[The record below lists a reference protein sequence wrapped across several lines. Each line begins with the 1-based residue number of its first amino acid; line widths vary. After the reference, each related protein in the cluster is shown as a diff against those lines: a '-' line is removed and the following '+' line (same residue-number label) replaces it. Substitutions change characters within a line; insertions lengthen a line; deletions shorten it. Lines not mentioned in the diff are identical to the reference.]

1 MIRVELVGGA
11 KKLFAQSV
19 ININRSDV
27 SLDEL
32 VRILQN
38 MQVENSPKLDL
49 RNTLVAINGADT
61 SAIGGTSSMVRDND
75 VVSIIPIVHGGSGS
89 NSNSNNNSNNNIS
102 SSPTTT
108 LTSSTRITIKLKTRR
123 FDIIGIRGNT
133 SVLFLD
139 KLRTSHPKTTIQII
153 SAKYVLNETHARKI
167 LFLSS
172 ESQKRNIMLAKKIET
187 DILMRFAITTQISI
201 AIKDA
206 GISQSSRHSF
216 VLVSTGA
223 PRYLDSL
230 YNSLDN
236 SVLSVLFTSD
246 YTMFLKKRF
255 KITQRAINSTISNT
269 PLEDILAERAAVLSS
284 DVA

>member
-89 NSNSNNNSNNNIS
+89 NSSNIS
-102 SSPTTT
+102 SSPATTP
-108 LTSSTRITIKLKTRR
+108 TSPARITIKLKTRR